1 MEIAMMDLFD
11 GLFRA
16 LALPQAG
23 LTAIFLASLVSA
35 TLLPMGSEAVLLA
48 YLNVA
53 PDMLWAAIAVATLG
67 NTLGGVITYGMGRG
81 AEAVYEH
88 YANPSQAGRWTLK
101 AHAWTRRWGAPVLLL
116 SWLPVIGDPLC
127 AVAGWLKLP
136 FWTSVFYIAV
146 GKCVRYVALALSV
159 SWFFGP

>member
-1 MEIAMMDLFD
+1 MMDLFD
-11 GLFRA
+11 GLFRT

-53 PDMLWAAIAVATLG
+53 PDMLWAAVAVATLG

-88 YANPSQAGRWTLK
+88 YADPSRAGPWALRAQTWTQ
-101 AHAWTRRWGAPVLLL
+101 RWGTPVLLL

-146 GKCVRYVALALSV
+146 GKCLRYMALALSV
-159 SWFFGP
+159 SWFFGQ